1 MKSLNKDSVE
11 KLANLK
17 AKIQNLKIDGIDKI
31 EIPVIGTGSTP
42 GKSYLKRFFVRP
54 YLGCSQPIPEYEKL
68 DEIHPGN
75 YCFFDSTQVSLGSC
89 SESDVACYV
98 LSRVIT
104 VFPEYMVI
112 DAGFLAISKDSPD
125 LDFGTVLC
133 ENKNL
138 YIRSGVGHSK
148 NLSVK

>member
-1 MKSLNKDSVE
+1 MKSLNKDAVE
-11 KLANLK
+11 KLVNLK
-17 AKIQNLKIDGIDKI
+17 AKIQDLKIDGIDQI

-104 VFPEYMVI
+104 IFPEYMVI

-138 YIRSGVGHSK
+138 YIRFVSR
-148 NLSVK
+148 